1 MCNYNLIWKSTTKDY
16 MGARNDKSVT
26 ARRLF
31 EIGRRY
37 FLPNLILIS
46 LRNKLNCYAYSVY
59 GDGLSFMYGRM

>member
-1 MCNYNLIWKSTTKDY
+1 